1 MMAVDQQIVIR
12 RATEDDLPEI
22 LSLQRECF
30 RSEAE
35 LVGDPDIPPRVQT
48 LDEISSEAATSVIL
62 VMTEDGIPIGS
73 VRAHASD
80 EDGTVHVGRIFV
92 HSDRR
97 CREYGTRLLSA
108 IETKCPGDVYRLFTS
123 SLSLGN
129 IALYERSGYKVK
141 RTTSTGN
148 GYDMVHLVKEGT
160 CLSR

>member
-1 MMAVDQQIVIR
+1 MMTVDQQIVIR

-35 LVGDPDIPPRVQT
+35 LVGDPDIPPMVQT
-48 LDEISSEAATSVIL
+48 LDELSSEAATSVIL

-80 EDGTVHVGRIFV
+80 EDGTVHVGRLFV
-92 HSDRR
+92 HPDSR
-97 CREYGTRLLSA
+97 CREYWTRLLSV
-108 IETKCPGDVYRLFTS
+108 IETECPGDVYRLFTS

-129 IALYERSGYKVK
+129 IALYERSGYKVE